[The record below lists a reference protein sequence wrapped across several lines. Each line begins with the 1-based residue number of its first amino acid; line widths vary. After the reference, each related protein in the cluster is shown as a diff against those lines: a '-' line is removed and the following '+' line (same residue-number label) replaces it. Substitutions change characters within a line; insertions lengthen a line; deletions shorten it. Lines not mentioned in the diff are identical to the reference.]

1 MRGSLSSVRGRKTLR
16 WAITDPGIFESDAK
30 NRTGKTFNQAVGGWF
45 AYNEGK
51 TVYVNCP
58 MNPVTGKMEH
68 IVNYPHV
75 DYDPY
80 QLIRM
85 DLFEAYIITD
95 QFEQV
100 ADARI
105 CGKKDIRNLGNF
117 NYQAKKRRCSW
128 HYDTPR
134 HKNIDPRI
142 RLNPDW
148 ILHLTRVPKNWLLPL
163 QMIRIRLEGEDVNVN
178 LVWKNPAQFFR
189 VYNEKV
195 MLRPP
200 A

>member
-1 MRGSLSSVRGRKTLR
+1 MKWSL
-16 WAITDPGIFESDAK
+16 TDPGIYESDAK

-45 AYNEGK
+45 AFNEGK

-58 MNPVTGKMEH
+58 INPISKRVEEH
-68 IVNYPHV
+68 IVNYPHI

-80 QLIRM
+80 QLIHSN
-85 DLFEAYIITD
+85 LWNAYIITD
-95 QFEQV
+95 QAEQV
-100 ADARI
+100 MDARA
-105 CGKKDIRNLGNF
+105 CQKKDIRNLGYF
-117 NYQAKKRRCSW
+117 NYQAKKRACSW

-148 ILHLTRVPKNWLLPL
+148 ILHLYRIPKNWLQPL
-163 QMIRIRLEGEDVNVN
+163 QAIRIHVEGADGVDGW
-178 LVWKNPAQFFR
+178 LLWKNPSQFFP
-189 VYNEKV
+189 VYNDKV